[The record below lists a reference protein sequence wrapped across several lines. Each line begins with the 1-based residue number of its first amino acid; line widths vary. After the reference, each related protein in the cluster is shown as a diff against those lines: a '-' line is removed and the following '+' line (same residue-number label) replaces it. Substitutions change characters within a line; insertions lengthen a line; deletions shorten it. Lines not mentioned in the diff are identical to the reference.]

1 MEKNK
6 NKYKNNRPIMNIEK
20 VTLSKN
26 DFIYHAGTKLNNNKL
41 FSNGGRVLNFVSIDE
56 NLEIARDDSINLIKR
71 LDWKNGHHR
80 NDIGYRVIG
89 KK

>member
-1 MEKNK
+1 MQIIKNVLINNLENLKIK
-6 NKYKNNRPIMNIEK
+6 NQQ
-20 VTLSKN
+20 
-26 DFIYHAGTKLNNNKL
+26 FIFHAGTKFNDNK
-41 FSNGGRVLNFVSIDE
+41 FYSNGGRVLNFVSIDE